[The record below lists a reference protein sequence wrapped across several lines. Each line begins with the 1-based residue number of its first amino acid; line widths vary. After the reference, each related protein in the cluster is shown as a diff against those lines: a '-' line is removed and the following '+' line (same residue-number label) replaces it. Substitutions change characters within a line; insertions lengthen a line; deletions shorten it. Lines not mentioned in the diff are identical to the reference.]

1 MSRQLLPLAGLR
13 RPKVPRSP
21 DTLDNS
27 AIRQPQGFQ
36 RGRIRSIPFTASAPG
51 DTIVDGVPTS
61 TVPRSISPIQGS
73 SGSSLVTTLVAG
85 TVGIILL
92 ILAVQ
97 ATTAIIEW
105 VQLNALANRTAIL
118 AASNLSQ
125 GVTVAVDSA
134 QNSLTSS
141 GLLGSHDSDIHW
153 SINGQ
158 TVTLTL
164 QRSIPLLT
172 GSTALSAR
180 ATALVN

>member
-1 MSRQLLPLAGLR
+1 MRESG
-13 RPKVPRSP
+13 
-21 DTLDNS
+21 
-27 AIRQPQGFQ
+27 
-36 RGRIRSIPFTASAPG
+36 
-51 DTIVDGVPTS
+51 
-61 TVPRSISPIQGS
+61 
-73 SGSSLVTTLVAG
+73 GSSLLTTLVAG
-85 TVGIILL
+85 TVGMILL

-97 ATTAIIEW
+97 STTAIIEW

-125 GVTVAVDSA
+125 GIPFAVHSA
-134 QNSLTSS
+134 ENSLASS
-141 GLLGSHDSDIHW
+141 GLLGSHDTDIHW